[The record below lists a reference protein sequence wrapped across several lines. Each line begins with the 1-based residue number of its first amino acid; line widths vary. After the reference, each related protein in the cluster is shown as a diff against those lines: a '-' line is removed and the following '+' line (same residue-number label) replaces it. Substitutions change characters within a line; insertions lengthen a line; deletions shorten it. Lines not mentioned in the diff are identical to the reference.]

1 MSQPSGMVCGFPS
14 KHGFFLRSSPFICA
28 LDISYLLIQITI
40 RGYRTPRK
48 ILEDITKRRFRD
60 VPSEDEGGLSSLQ
73 KNAPFRFALFFLG
86 AFRSIIKLFAYQ
98 GIPWTQAFGAMYLGS
113 FLIIEILVIPT
124 QKQLDR
130 SSARRKEKVEDDVP
144 SQPLITTADDD
155 AAANQTEIE
164 LSFDHLEPS
173 SAAPRTLPLWLSSVE
188 DGIPRQPGST
198 SVAVPP
204 SSRIEAWIS
213 FLSRSFSYGVSYSC
227 IYWVLVYLILDAED
241 QSDQAGSIFL
251 PSDIL
256 IVTFPYFTFAAAVF
270 WAVPGDNTLFVDLFI
285 WAHTLAYLLFA
296 FVLDYSFVV
305 AICVSCISTSAIGF
319 YSIYWNLDKHL
330 TKFLIAHKIE
340 DISYW
345 GVFLHNF
352 IAAILW
358 YCYIYNPAGTI
369 KPLWTNHL
377 G

>member
-1 MSQPSGMVCGFPS
+1 MTQPSGMVCGFPS

-48 ILEDITKRRFRD
+48 TLEDITKRRFRD

-164 LSFDHLEPS
+164 LSFDYPEPS

-198 SVAVPP
+198 SVAIPP

-213 FLSRSFSYGVSYSC
+213 FLSRSFSCGVSYSC
-227 IYWVLVYLILDAED
+227 IYWVLVALILHAED
-241 QSDQAGSIFL
+241 EIDLAGSIL

-256 IVTFPYFTFAAAVF
+256 IVTFLPYVVFAAASF
-270 WAVPGDNTLFVDLFI
+270 LAVPGDNTLFVDLVV
-285 WAHTLAYLLFA
+285 WAFTLAYVLFA
-296 FVLDYSFVV
+296 FVLDYSYVIV
-305 AICVSCISTSAIGF
+305 ICVSSIANFAIVF
-319 YSIYWNLDKHL
+319 YSLKWNLHKHL

-345 GVFLHNF
+345 SFFLHNF
-352 IAAILW
+352 IAAVLW

-369 KPLWTNHL
+369 KPSWTNHL

>member
-1 MSQPSGMVCGFPS
+1 MPRLCQDFAKALKFPTAVSSHTRQPDYFSPGAYVVTSESGY
-14 KHGFFLRSSPFICA
+14 FFLRERRCSTRSPC
-28 LDISYLLIQITI
+28 LL
-40 RGYRTPRK
+40 
-48 ILEDITKRRFRD
+48 LKR
-60 VPSEDEGGLSSLQ
+60 
-73 KNAPFRFALFFLG
+73 
-86 AFRSIIKLFAYQ
+86 IKLR
-98 GIPWTQAFGAMYLGS
+98 TQAFGAMYLGS

-198 SVAVPP
+198 SVAIPP

-241 QSDQAGSIFL
+241 QSDLAGSIL
-251 PSDIL
+251 PSAIL

-270 WAVPGDNTLFVDLFI
+270 WVVPGDNTLFVDLLI
-285 WAHTLAYLLFA
+285 WAHTLAYVLFA
-296 FVLDYSFVV
+296 FVLDYSYVV
-305 AICVSCISTSAIGF
+305 VICVSCISTSAIGF

-345 GVFLHNF
+345 FFFLHNF

-369 KPLWTNHL
+369 KPFGQIILDKKYL
-377 G
+377 YIIS

>member
-198 SVAVPP
+198 SVAIPP
-204 SSRIEAWIS
+204 SSRIEAWVL
-213 FLSRSFSYGVSYSC
+213 FLSRSFSYSVSYSC
-227 IYWVLVYLILDAED
+227 IYWVLINLTLDTKD
-241 QSDQAGSIFL
+241 QSDL
-251 PSDIL
+251 TRIL
-256 IVTFPYFTFAAAVF
+256 IVTFGYFTSAAAIF
-270 WAVPGDNTLFVDLFI
+270 WAVPDHSTLFVDLLI
-285 WAHTLAYLLFA
+285 WAHTLACVL
-296 FVLDYSFVV
+296 FVLVLYYSYVV
-305 AICVSCISTSAIGF
+305 VICVSCIPTSVIIF
-319 YSIYWNLDKHL
+319 YSLDWNLHKHL

-345 GVFLHNF
+345 FFFLLNF
-352 IAAILW
+352 IAAILSYW
-358 YCYIYNPAGTI
+358 NIYNPASTI